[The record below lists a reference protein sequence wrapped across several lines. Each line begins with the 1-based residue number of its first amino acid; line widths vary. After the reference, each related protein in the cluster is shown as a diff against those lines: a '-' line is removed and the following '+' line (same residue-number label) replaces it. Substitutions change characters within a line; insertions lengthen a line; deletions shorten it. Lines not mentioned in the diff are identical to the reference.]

1 MWPWLG
7 FPATSRAFPLFAKA
21 DRLKTRDLLTAGGL
35 APRENG
41 GFSPGISSKCRVFTG
56 QVPPAPQ
63 REPAPRKTRHFRTV
77 PDETPVFSRSRAP
90 AAPPRNGR
98 ASCTGKTHVI
108 CAALCKKATHTV
120 HFRAPP
126 PGRKNHVFLWC
137 FFDQKTR
144 IFTHGSTQVPPTA
157 KTRQFPHPR
166 STPPAKSGPKT
177 RAELA
182 RENTAFSEGFAPST
196 RKHGVLGPPN
206 TPENTALL
214 PCAVRNAD
222 RT

>member
-1 MWPWLG
+1 MGLLPQKHVPWG
-7 FPATSRAFPLFAKA
+7 PMCRNS
-21 DRLKTRDLLTAGGL
+21 
-35 APRENG
+35 
-41 GFSPGISSKCRVFTG
+41 RVFT
-56 QVPPAPQ
+56 V
-63 REPAPRKTRHFRTV
+63 
-77 PDETPVFSRSRAP
+77 RSP
-90 AAPPRNGR
+90 
-98 ASCTGKTHVI
+98 C
-108 CAALCKKATHTV
+108 
-120 HFRAPP
+120 RAPP
-126 PGRKNHVFLWC
+126 ERPGQLHRENTCDLRRPLQKSHAYRPFQNPPPPERKSHVFLWF

-196 RKHGVLGPPN
+196 RKHGVLVPPN
-206 TPENTALL
+206 TPENTALF